1 MTTSTPATPP
11 KKKMDSSTAIPYIL
25 VSVVAGAV
33 GQLLLKHGM
42 NTIGRMSL
50 SVEAVLGALTNPGVW
65 FVALGLFIYVCGTA
79 FWLIALSRA
88 DLSFAYPF
96 ASLSYVAMLL
106 GAWMFFGEN
115 ISWMRILGSGVII
128 TGVLIIAQ
136 SYRS

>member
-1 MTTSTPATPP
+1 MTTSPLPL
-11 KKKMDSSTAIPYIL
+11 KKKMDSSSAIPYIL
-25 VSVVAGAV
+25 VSVVAGAA

-42 NTIGRMSL
+42 NQIGRMSL
-50 SVEAVLGALTNPGVW
+50 SVEAMLAALTNPGVW

-96 ASLSYVAMLL
+96 ASLSYVAMLVGSWL
-106 GAWMFFGEN
+106 FFGEN
-115 ISWMRILGSGVII
+115 ISWLRIVGSGVII